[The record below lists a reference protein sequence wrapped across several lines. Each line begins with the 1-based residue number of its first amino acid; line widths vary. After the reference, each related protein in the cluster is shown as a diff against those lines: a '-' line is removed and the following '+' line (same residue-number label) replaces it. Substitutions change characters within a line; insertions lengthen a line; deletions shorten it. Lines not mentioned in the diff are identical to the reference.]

1 MADLIGQEIGNY
13 RLITRLASGGFGNV
27 YLAQHTLLP
36 ERKVAIKLLHTF
48 LSSQEER
55 DQFLQEARFLEQLKH
70 PHILPLID
78 VGVSDNLPY
87 LVTEFAAG
95 GSLRDLLKQHQ
106 APGLPQDMALTIL
119 SEICKALQ
127 YAHQRQ
133 VIHRDLKPE
142 NILFNNKGEVLL
154 ADFGISM
161 VLANASIE
169 RVEFP
174 GGTPSYM
181 APEQFEGVISK
192 ESDQYA
198 LGCIAYEMFTGRKPF
213 AAPNFL
219 AMAYKHAA
227 EAPIPPT
234 QLNPEIPRSVEAA
247 ILKALAKQR
256 NLRYPNVSAFMEAM
270 MSSPSPLQGVGMPL
284 TGTDSLQ
291 ETVPT
296 QKSVLEPDLP
306 VQQRPKRGQLLRLS
320 RYQLAAMLL
329 GTIMCSAIIVYSQKS
344 LQISVSVGAWVYQP
358 MIPVGSICIWCLLL
372 TITFFLGARFGPLAG
387 LVVGGVGF
395 FLGGY
400 ISFITGVNNPGSLWH
415 YIGFYYA
422 GNQSLDSTPGYPILT
437 SYFNLSLA
445 LAGFVAGFAFF
456 KTSGRYFTAHSFVI
470 AERYSVLGA
479 VIAGIAIFLVLVAW
493 RAFPQGALF
502 VNLSLKFWL
511 SCIPALLL
519 LPCLLLAGNA
529 FVRGYD
535 KLTERRRRTFH
546 ADAAA

>member
-1 MADLIGQEIGNY
+1 
-13 RLITRLASGGFGNV
+13 
-27 YLAQHTLLP
+27 
-36 ERKVAIKLLHTF
+36 
-48 LSSQEER
+48 
-55 DQFLQEARFLEQLKH
+55 
-70 PHILPLID
+70 
-78 VGVSDNLPY
+78 
-87 LVTEFAAG
+87 
-95 GSLRDLLKQHQ
+95 
-106 APGLPQDMALTIL
+106 
-119 SEICKALQ
+119 
-127 YAHQRQ
+127 
-133 VIHRDLKPE
+133 
-142 NILFNNKGEVLL
+142 
-154 ADFGISM
+154 
-161 VLANASIE
+161 
-169 RVEFP
+169 
-174 GGTPSYM
+174 
-181 APEQFEGVISK
+181 
-192 ESDQYA
+192 
-198 LGCIAYEMFTGRKPF
+198 
-213 AAPNFL
+213 
-219 AMAYKHAA
+219 
-227 EAPIPPT
+227 
-234 QLNPEIPRSVEAA
+234 
-247 ILKALAKQR
+247 
-256 NLRYPNVSAFMEAM
+256 

-456 KTSGRYFTAHSFVI
+456 KTSGRYFTTHSFVI

-479 VIAGIAIFLVLVAW
+479 VIAGIAVFLVLVAW
-493 RAFPQGALF
+493 RAFPRQR
-502 VNLSLKFWL
+502 
-511 SCIPALLL
+511 CHRLL
-519 LPCLLLAGNA
+519 
-529 FVRGYD
+529 
-535 KLTERRRRTFH
+535 
-546 ADAAA
+546 

>member
-445 LAGFVAGFAFF
+445 LG
-456 KTSGRYFTAHSFVI
+456 
-470 AERYSVLGA
+470 
-479 VIAGIAIFLVLVAW
+479 
-493 RAFPQGALF
+493 AFPQGALF

-529 FVRGYD
+529 FVKGYD